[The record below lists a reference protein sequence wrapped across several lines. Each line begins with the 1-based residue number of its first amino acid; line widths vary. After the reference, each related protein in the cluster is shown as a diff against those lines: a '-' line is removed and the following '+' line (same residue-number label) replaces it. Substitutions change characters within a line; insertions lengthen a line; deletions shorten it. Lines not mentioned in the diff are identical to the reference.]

1 MLNAAAR
8 DADQNKTGTTRLRQ
22 EGWPQN
28 RGVWKEIA
36 SGAKHERA
44 QRRKVLVL
52 AQARKVDAILVTEL
66 NSWGRSVLNVL

>member
-8 DADQNKTGTTRLRQ
+8 DADQ
-22 EGWPQN
+22 
-28 RGVWKEIA
+28 
-36 SGAKHERA
+36 KHERA